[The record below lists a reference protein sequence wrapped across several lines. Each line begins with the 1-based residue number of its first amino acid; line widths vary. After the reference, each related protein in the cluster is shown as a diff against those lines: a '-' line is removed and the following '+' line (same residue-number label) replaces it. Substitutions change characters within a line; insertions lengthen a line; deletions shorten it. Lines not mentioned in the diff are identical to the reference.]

1 VRRSP
6 TNVAFYSC
14 YWSLTT
20 YKFRGTEIACA
31 LRENTRCAFLTAKER
46 DSESGLDYFIN
57 RYYSSAHGR
66 FSSVDPENAGA
77 NEDDPQSWNGYSYA
91 RSNPVL
97 YTDPDGLA
105 YIVCDPNG
113 KNCSTVS
120 DQQFYDARR
129 ADTKAGLEY
138 TGNRDF
144 FEGGQIKVDGQVQ
157 YTYQQISIDDPTR
170 EFIFQMRRQT
180 APIPKAT
187 LAFFGLSAA
196 LGTGGGV
203 AYYYL
208 GTSALTTGANLAYRG
223 YRTLKVLQNV
233 CFVAGTPVWTKD
245 GIKPIE
251 EIKVGDEVLSYNE
264 TTKRVEYKAVVQA
277 FKKFSEDILS
287 VSVEGES
294 LPLGVTPNH
303 PFYVRV
309 HRARDN
315 TGNDDDEG
323 EWLEA
328 SKLKAGNKIKLAS
341 GSWAKVLKIERR
353 NGGETVYNFE
363 VADNHNYF
371 VGQTGLLAHNTC
383 TTILQ
388 KALKTAKQVGD
399 RLEATLKDGSKVV
412 FRKDFGAKAHPIGSK
427 YLNPVNHYN
436 IEIHV
441 PYRGGYKIALDAHV
455 IVDSAGKVIDIITK

>member
-1 VRRSP
+1 
-6 TNVAFYSC
+6 
-14 YWSLTT
+14 LTT
-20 YKFRGTEIACA
+20 DTLGSPRINTDAFGLVKARHDYMPFGEEINSGTGGRTTQQGYGGGDSIRQKFTQ
-31 LRENTRCAFLTAKER
+31 KER
-46 DSESGLDYFIN
+46 DNESGLDYFIN

-66 FSSVDPENAGA
+66 FTSVDPGNAGA
-77 NEDDPQSWNGYSYA
+77 DEDDPQSLNGYAYA

-113 KNCSTVS
+113 KNCSTVT

-157 YTYQQISIDDPTR
+157 YTYQQISIDDPQR

-208 GTSALTTGANLAYRG
+208 GAAAVSTGANLVYRG
-223 YRTLKVLQNV
+223 YRALNV
-233 CFVAGTPVWTKD
+233 
-245 GIKPIE
+245 IE
-251 EIKVGDEVLSYNE
+251 
-264 TTKRVEYKAVVQA
+264 
-277 FKKFSEDILS
+277 
-287 VSVEGES
+287 
-294 LPLGVTPNH
+294 
-303 PFYVRV
+303 
-309 HRARDN
+309 
-315 TGNDDDEG
+315 
-323 EWLEA
+323 
-328 SKLKAGNKIKLAS
+328 
-341 GSWAKVLKIERR
+341 
-353 NGGETVYNFE
+353 
-363 VADNHNYF
+363 
-371 VGQTGLLAHNTC
+371 
-383 TTILQ
+383 
-388 KALKTAKQVGD
+388 KALKSAKQVGD
-399 RLEATLKDGSKVV
+399 RLEATLKDGSKVI
-412 FRKDFGAKAHPIGSK
+412 FRKDFGPKAHPIGSK
-427 YLNPVNHYN
+427 YPNPVNHYN

-441 PYRGGYKIALDAHV
+441 PYRGGYKVTLDVHV